1 MEKTSNILIIGLI
14 IVIVILGGIIAVKM
28 ISPKKENTNTSTKV
42 NEIQEGE
49 IGENDVKNTEILN
62 QQQNIENTPQDTST
76 NINNTNIQPQ
86 NANTNN
92 NNKSQ
97 NTTTQK
103 PSINTNN
110 TSNAIQT
117 TTPNNTNKSN
127 NSNANNGNTTQ
138 SSENNKAEIQNTIPE
153 NESIVVQSFN
163 NQFRNYAGK
172 QKGSSTRI
180 LVQAVQMS
188 NAVQTEQVSI
198 KYKGKTYSKENELQ
212 ELQNNIKISSG
223 AYYNISIKYASSGY
237 INIIDITE

>member
-1 MEKTSNILIIGLI
+1 MDKKSNIIIIGLI

-28 ISPKKENTNTSTKV
+28 ISPKKENANTSTKV
-42 NEIQEGE
+42 NEAQEGE
-49 IGENDVKNTEILN
+49 NGENDVKNTEILN

-76 NINNTNIQPQ
+76 NSNSTNIQPQ
-86 NANTNN
+86 NTNN
-92 NNKSQ
+92 NNKLQ

-103 PSINTNN
+103 PSTNTNN
-110 TSNAIQT
+110 TSNATQT

-127 NSNANNGNTTQ
+127 NSNANNGSTTQ
-138 SSENNKAEIQNTIPE
+138 SSETNKEEVQNTIPE
-153 NESIVVQSFN
+153 NESVVVKSFN
-163 NQFRNYAGK
+163 NQFRNYIGK
-172 QKGSSTRI
+172 QKGASTRT

-198 KYKGKTYSKENELQ
+198 RYKGKTYSKENELQ